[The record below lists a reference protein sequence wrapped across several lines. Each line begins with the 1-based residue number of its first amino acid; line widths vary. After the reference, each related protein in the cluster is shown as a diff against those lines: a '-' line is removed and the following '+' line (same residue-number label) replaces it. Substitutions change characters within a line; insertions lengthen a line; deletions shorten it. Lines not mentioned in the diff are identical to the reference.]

1 MAMYGTVATMRAK
14 PGHEQDIQRMNQEF
28 DTDRARAVPG
38 FIASYVFKTDRDPN
52 EFVLVAVFRD
62 RDTYRANADDPEQ
75 DRWFR
80 QLREHLEADPA
91 WIDGEVVFSSSGA
104 PPA

>member
-14 PGHEQDIQRMNQEF
+14 AGHEQELQRLNQQF
-28 DTDRARAVPG
+28 DADRARAVPG
-38 FIASYVFKTDRDPN
+38 FIASYVFKTDRDPS

-62 RDTYRANADDPEQ
+62 RETYRANAEDPEQ

-91 WIDGEVVFSSSGA
+91 WTDSEVVFSSSRA
-104 PPA
+104 PSG